1 MRKYFLLILLVVSSS
16 GNVYSQ
22 SDPEFNQKLK
32 DIFFIDAERGWV
44 VGNSGIIYLSLDGG
58 DTWSIRQSGTISNL
72 TTIHFVN
79 DQRGWVGGE
88 NGILLK
94 TTDFGNSWQSTIT
107 NSEEIILDIEFA
119 NNDIGWFSDGTGAY
133 RTTNGGATWE
143 KKIDSLGITFLS
155 VLDTDIVWF
164 EEDIF
169 RVYRSADGGDSLT
182 RIPNGFLYIGIC
194 GGWVEDFDMAND
206 STGLIVGTTWCLNTS
221 FEDSIDY
228 FPLLFELLSKDSLLW
243 MPSESQGIGG
253 EPLDAVKFVTEEI
266 VWSVGELG
274 LIVRSNNGGDS
285 WTQQLSG
292 TETDLFAVSFIDTL
306 TGWVLGKNNLI
317 LHTTDGGENWG
328 TLVSIDNQ
336 EYNIQNVFTLLQNYP
351 NPFNPTTT
359 IEYTLPMSGDVSLVV
374 YNLIGQEVARL
385 VNGVQKAGYHKIRW
399 DASNMASGVYLYKL
413 EVLGRR
419 SASPTFVETRKM
431 LLLK

>member
-1 MRKYFLLILLVVSSS
+1 MKKCLLLILVVISSFGS
-16 GNVYSQ
+16 VYSQ
-22 SDPEFNQKLK
+22 DDPEFNQKLT

-44 VGNSGIIYLSLDGG
+44 VGDSGIIYLSLDGG

-72 TTIHFVN
+72 TTIHFIN

-94 TTDFGNSWQSTIT
+94 TTDFGNSWQSITT

-143 KKIDSLGITFLS
+143 KIIDNLGITYLS
-155 VLDTDIVWF
+155 VLDTNIVWF
-164 EEDIF
+164 EEDVF
-169 RVYRSADGGDSLT
+169 RVYRSADGANSIVN
-182 RIPNGFLYIGIC
+182 IPSGFLYIGIC

-206 STGLIVGTTWCLNTS
+206 STGLIVGTAWCLNTS

-228 FPLLFELLSKDSLLW
+228 FPLLIELLSKDSLLW

-266 VWSVGELG
+266 IWSVGESG

-285 WTQQLSG
+285 WAQQLSG

-317 LHTTDGGENWG
+317 LHTTDGGDNWG

-336 EYNIQNVFTLLQNYP
+336 EYNIPNEFILLQNYP
-351 NPFNPTTT
+351 NPFNSITT
-359 IEYTLPMSGDVSLVV
+359 ITYDIIHSGDVKLSI
-374 YNLIGQEVARL
+374 YDIGGREVQRL
-385 VNGVQKAGYHKIRW
+385 YDGFRSSGRYKATWNGL
-399 DASNMASGVYLYKL
+399 DSNRNEVASGVYLYRL
-413 EVLGRR
+413 VSGN
-419 SASPTFVETRKM
+419 FVQTKKM
-431 LLLK
+431 VLLK